1 MIDNIY
7 DPGELKLKYP
17 RVYKYPIQCGF
28 FCPGEW
34 LEIIDRLS
42 ARIESYLSMHPEI
55 DFRVDQVKEK
65 FGGLRYYVNVM
76 DPKIDEYILDAER
89 EVEQLR
95 SAS

>member
-55 DFRVDQVKEK
+55 DFRVDQVKER
-65 FGGLRYYVNVM
+65 FGG
-76 DPKIDEYILDAER
+76 
-89 EVEQLR
+89 
-95 SAS
+95 